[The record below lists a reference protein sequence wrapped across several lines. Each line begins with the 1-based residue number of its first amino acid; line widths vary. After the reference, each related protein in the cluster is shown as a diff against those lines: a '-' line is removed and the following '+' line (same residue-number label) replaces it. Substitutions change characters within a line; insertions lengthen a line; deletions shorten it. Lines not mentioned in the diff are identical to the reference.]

1 MRWIWVSLKRS
12 FKHSSSFI
20 WHHRQ
25 YFWTISS
32 AVYLNQLNYLER
44 VLQCPALRHWELS
57 TASPRVFA
65 HTYFKHLLGD
75 MNVGVVIHIVVNRMA
90 NICTVQSN
98 LMCPT
103 CYRQTEHQCVIML
116 RVVVQVEQVGVRRL
130 LNKTRHSYLPMLAIT
145 THDAISLTHASNPHT
160 HSESV
165 VDPMNECGIPII
177 IPCHLSL
184 HLREIELV
192 DASPLKKR

>member
-12 FKHSSSFI
+12 FRHSSSFI

-32 AVYLNQLNYLER
+32 AFNRNKLNYLGT
-44 VLQCPALRHWELS
+44 VLQYPAPKRWVPS
-57 TASPRVFA
+57 TASLHVFA
-65 HTYFKHLLGD
+65 HTHFKHLLGD
-75 MNVGVVIHIVVNRMA
+75 MNMGVVIHIVVDWMTGV
-90 NICTVQSN
+90 CTVQSD

-103 CYRQTEHQCVIML
+103 GYRQTKQQSVIML
-116 RVVVQVEQVGVRRL
+116 CVVVQGEQVGVRSL
-130 LNKTRHSYLPMLAIT
+130 LSRTRHSYLPMLAIT

-160 HSESV
+160 HSEPV
-165 VDPMNECGIPII
+165 VDSMNERGIPIV
-177 IPCHLSL
+177 IPYYLSL
-184 HLREIELV
+184 HFREIELV